1 MEFFKTIAN
10 YLGEA
15 DFMAEIIV
23 GLLAFFGAYLGTKS
37 IRRQLTDSYI
47 ETRVTKALNVNDK
60 VLSKTRFFLSELE
73 QTYTENRPVS
83 EDDLDDVIDQCKEIS
98 SLSEDGGKEV
108 STIAFLLYHTV
119 EDLQPRYE
127 SKTKDGDSH
136 ERLITGSFIGFVD
149 QSLRLIIEYCS
160 TSTPIPYKAALTKR
174 SSIKR
179 GIRKYLS
186 DKGYYSLKNQPF
198 GITLNPNSEV
208 VLRFSAIV
216 GSMSTALYRKKLFMF
231 LQSNLPIVYEL
242 ISGKIY
248 MPVVLSQENGI
259 EFFGKQE
266 LHLIK
271 VQSIKSFGTEG
282 GDYFDFYYSNISP
295 RLRFVDGYKLEKL
308 RDEFVID
315 SFMQEQFSL
324 NDYKQITRRTDE
336 TISVRV
342 EAEKARKNFK
352 NHKWKIRYYLIKQ
365 RFLH

>member
-1 MEFFKTIAN
+1 
-10 YLGEA
+10 
-15 DFMAEIIV
+15 MAEIIV

-47 ETRVTKALNVNDK
+47 EARVAKALNVNDK
-60 VLSKTRFFLSELE
+60 VLSKTRAVLSELE

-136 ERLITGSFIGFVD
+136 ERLSTGGFIGLVD
-149 QSLRLIIEYCS
+149 SSLRLIVEYCN
-160 TSTPIPYKAALTKR
+160 TSTPIPYKARLTKR

-179 GIRKYLS
+179 GIRKYIS
-186 DKGYYSLKNQPF
+186 DKGYYSLKHQPF

-208 VLRFSAIV
+208 VLRYSAIV
-216 GSMSTALYRKKLFMF
+216 GSISTALYRKKLFMF

-242 ISGKIY
+242 ILGKVY
-248 MPVVLSQENGI
+248 MPVVLSKENGI
-259 EFFGKQE
+259 ELFGKQE

-271 VQSIKSFGTEG
+271 VKSIKIFGAEG

-295 RLRFVDGYKLEKL
+295 RLSFLDCYTSDRL

-315 SFMQEQFSL
+315 GFLQEDFSL
-324 NDYKQITRRTDE
+324 EYYKQITRRTDE

-342 EAEKARKNFK
+342 EAARARKNFS
-352 NHKWKIRYYLIKQ
+352 NHKWKIRYYLFKQ
-365 RFLH
+365 RFSH

>member
-1 MEFFKTIAN
+1 MEFFKTITD
-10 YLGEA
+10 YFGEA

-23 GLLAFFGAYLGTKS
+23 GILAFFGAYLGTKS

-47 ETRVTKALNVNDK
+47 ETRVAKALNVNDK
-60 VLSKTRFFLSELE
+60 VLSKARFFLSELE
-73 QTYTENRPVS
+73 QMYTENRPVS

-136 ERLITGSFIGFVD
+136 ERLTTGGFIGLVD
-149 QSLRLIIEYCS
+149 QSLRLIIEYCN
-160 TSTPIPYKAALTKR
+160 TSTPIPYKASLTKR
-174 SSIKR
+174 SNIKR

-186 DKGYYSLKNQPF
+186 DKGYYSLKHQPF

-208 VLRFSAIV
+208 VLRYSSIV
-216 GSMSTALYRKKLFMF
+216 GSMSTALYRKRLFMF
-231 LQSNLPIVYEL
+231 LQSNLPIIYEL
-242 ISGKIY
+242 ILGKIY
-248 MPVVLSQENGI
+248 MPLVLSLENGI
-259 EFFGKQE
+259 ELFGKQE

-295 RLRFVDGYKLEKL
+295 RVRFVDGYKLDKL
-308 RDEFVID
+308 CDKFVID
-315 SFMQEQFSL
+315 SFMQKRFSL
-324 NDYKQITRRTDE
+324 NEYKQVTRQTDE

-342 EAEKARKNFK
+342 EAEKARKNFNK
-352 NHKWKIRYYLIKQ
+352 YKWDIRYFLIKQ